1 MLPNLPSSGMEGN
14 CTSDYRVT
22 SHSILRTIPGK
33 QTFHTIA
40 LLRTILRNNILQKVV
55 RYSGKKKK
63 SYILP
68 NQFNSH
74 PIQPKRPSLICLQA
88 KSTFHRSARVLT
100 ISAAGI

>member
-63 SYILP
+63 KVIYYQINSTATQS
-68 NQFNSH
+68 NQKDLH
-74 PIQPKRPSLICLQA
+74 
-88 KSTFHRSARVLT
+88 
-100 ISAAGI
+100 

>member
-1 MLPNLPSSGMEGN
+1 MYTPRMLPNLPSSGMKGN

-63 SYILP
+63 KKVIYYQINSTATQS
-68 NQFNSH
+68 NQKDLH
-74 PIQPKRPSLICLQA
+74 
-88 KSTFHRSARVLT
+88 
-100 ISAAGI
+100 

>member
-63 SYILP
+63 LYITKSIQQPPNPTKKTFIDLP
-68 NQFNSH
+68 SGKINLPQ
-74 PIQPKRPSLICLQA
+74 IC
-88 KSTFHRSARVLT
+88 
-100 ISAAGI
+100 

>member
-63 SYILP
+63 VIYYQINSTATQS
-68 NQFNSH
+68 NQKDLH
-74 PIQPKRPSLICLQA
+74 
-88 KSTFHRSARVLT
+88 
-100 ISAAGI
+100 